1 MQGIAL
7 FLERFKHLMRSNEAT
22 KEIVAK
28 VFLDA
33 LKVKLEPSDISY
45 KKNILFVKS
54 YPALK
59 NEILIR
65 KKTLIEKLKE
75 NGLSDIV
82 DIK

>member
-1 MQGIAL
+1 MQGISL
-7 FLERFKHLMRSNEAT
+7 FLERFKHLMHSNGVA
-22 KEIVAK
+22 KEIVVK

-33 LKVKLEPSDISY
+33 LNVKLEPSDISY
-45 KKNILFVKS
+45 KKNILSVKS

-59 NEILIR
+59 TEILIR

-75 NGLSDIV
+75 NGLHDVV